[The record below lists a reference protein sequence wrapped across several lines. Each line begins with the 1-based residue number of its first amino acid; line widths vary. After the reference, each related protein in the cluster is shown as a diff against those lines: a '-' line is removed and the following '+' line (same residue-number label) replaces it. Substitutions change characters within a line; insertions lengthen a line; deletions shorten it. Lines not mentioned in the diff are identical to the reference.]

1 MPSYSE
7 KTVVPQTAEQIFTLV
22 KDIEKYPEFLP
33 WCVGLRIKRTEMRGD
48 LECPVADLL
57 VAFKGFRGKYTSRVV
72 ADPKI
77 MRIDI
82 EYVEGPFSRLD
93 NVWIFHENPD
103 GGCTIDFHI
112 DFDFKSRVLRKM
124 IGAVFGH
131 AVRKMVGAFI
141 QRGQEVYGTPVS
153 QPDNKN
159 PDSEIIDW
167 QVVSDLF

>member
-33 WCVGLRIKRTEMRGD
+33 WCVGLRIKRTEWRGE

-72 ADPKI
+72 ADPKK

-93 NVWIFHENPD
+93 NVWIFTENPD

-124 IGAVFGH
+124 IGAVFGR
-131 AVRKMVGAFI
+131 AVKKMVGAFI
-141 QRGQEVYGTPVS
+141 LRGQEVYGEPS
-153 QPDNKN
+153 DQQDA
-159 PDSEIIDW
+159 DIIDW
-167 QVVSDLF
+167 QVVSDSF